1 MQDDRAAFI
10 EGFALKL
17 NESGMQRMA
26 ARVFA
31 TLLTAPGGGLTA
43 REIAETLGAS
53 AGAVSGATSYLTRT
67 GLVERTR
74 TPGERVD
81 RYDIKGTSWAE
92 VMAVETEMLLSLSS
106 WLDKGASAVAGDLEA
121 TDRLEATRDFFAF
134 MADEMPKLVE
144 RWQTSHRQNG
154 ATGSSGSEN

>member
-1 MQDDRAAFI
+1 MTADRAAFI

-31 TLLTAPGGGLTA
+31 ALLTAPGGGLTA
-43 REIAETLGAS
+43 REIAETLDVS
-53 AGAVSGATSYLTRT
+53 AAAVSGATTYLTRT

-81 RYDIKGTSWAE
+81 RYDVRGTTWAE
-92 VMAVETEMLLSLSS
+92 AMAVETEMLHSLSS
-106 WLDKGASAVAGDLEA
+106 WLDKGASAVTGDPEA
-121 TDRLEATRDFFAF
+121 TERLEATRDFFEF
-134 MADEMPKLVE
+134 MAQEMPKLVE
-144 RWQTSHRQNG
+144 RWQKSQRG
-154 ATGSSGSEN
+154 

>member
-1 MQDDRAAFI
+1 MTDDRAQFI

-43 REIAETLGAS
+43 REIADALDVS
-53 AGAVSGATSYLTRT
+53 AAAVSGATSYLTRT
-67 GLVERTR
+67 GLAERTR

-81 RYDIKGTSWAE
+81 RYDVRGTTWAE
-92 VMAVETEMLLSLSS
+92 AMAVETETLRSLSS
-106 WLDKGASAVAGDLEA
+106 WLNKGVSAMAGEPEA
-121 TDRLEATRDFFAF
+121 TERLEGTRDFFAF
-134 MADEMPKLVE
+134 MADEMPKLVK
-144 RWQTSHRQNG
+144 RWQRTRG
-154 ATGSSGSEN
+154 GS

>member
-1 MQDDRAAFI
+1 MDGDRAEFI

-31 TLLTAPGGGLTA
+31 ALLIAPGGGLTA
-43 REIAETLGAS
+43 REIAETLGVS

-74 TPGERVD
+74 TPRERVD
-81 RYDIKGTSWAE
+81 RYDVKGTTWAE
-92 VMAVETEMLLSLSS
+92 HMATETELFNILAS
-106 WLDKGASAVAGDLEA
+106 WLDKGASAMSGDSDA
-121 TDRLEATRDFFAF
+121 VDRLETTRDFFAF
-134 MADEMPKLVE
+134 MADEMPRLVE
-144 RWQTSHRQNG
+144 RWQKSRG
-154 ATGSSGSEN
+154 

>member
-1 MQDDRAAFI
+1 MQEDRAAFI

-31 TLLTAPGGGLTA
+31 ALLTA
-43 REIAETLGAS
+43 REIAETLEVS

-67 GLVERTR
+67 GLIERTR
-74 TPGERVD
+74 TPRERVD

-92 VMAVETEMLLSLSS
+92 AMAVETEMLRSLSS
-106 WLDKGASAVAGDLEA
+106 WLDKGASAVAGDPEA
-121 TDRLEATRDFFAF
+121 TERMEATRDFFAF
-134 MADEMPKLVE
+134 IAEEMPKLVE
-144 RWQTSHRQNG
+144 RWQRSQRQN
-154 ATGSSGSEN
+154 

>member
-1 MQDDRAAFI
+1 MQEDRSAFI

-31 TLLTAPGGGLTA
+31 ALLSAPGGGLTA
-43 REIAETLGAS
+43 REIAETLDVS

-74 TPGERVD
+74 APRERVD
-81 RYDIKGTSWAE
+81 RYDVKGTTWAE
-92 VMAVETEMLLSLSS
+92 HMATETELFHTLSS
-106 WLDKGASAVAGDLEA
+106 WLDKGASAVADDPDA
-121 TDRLEATRDFFAF
+121 VDRLETTRDFFTF
-134 MADEMPKLVE
+134 MAEEMPRLVE
-144 RWQTSHRQNG
+144 RWQKSRS
-154 ATGSSGSEN
+154 A

>member
-1 MQDDRAAFI
+1 MQEDRAAFI

-31 TLLTAPGGGLTA
+31 ALLTAPGGGLSA
-43 REIAETLGAS
+43 REIAETLDVS

-74 TPGERVD
+74 TPRERVD
-81 RYDIKGTSWAE
+81 RYDVRGTTWAE
-92 VMAVETEMLLSLSS
+92 AMAVETEMLRTLSS
-106 WLDKGASAVAGDLEA
+106 WLDKGASAVAGDQAA
-121 TDRLEATRDFFAF
+121 TERLEGTRDFFAF
-134 MADEMPKLVE
+134 MADEMPKLVN
-144 RWQTSHRQNG
+144 RWQKSQSR
-154 ATGSSGSEN
+154 A

>member
-1 MQDDRAAFI
+1 MQEDRAAFI

-31 TLLTAPGGGLTA
+31 ALLTAPGGGLTA
-43 REIAETLGAS
+43 REIAETLDVS

-74 TPGERVD
+74 TPRERVD
-81 RYDIKGTSWAE
+81 RYDIRGTSWAE
-92 VMAVETEMLLSLSS
+92 AMAVETELLHSLSS
-106 WLDKGASAVAGDLEA
+106 WLDKGASAVAGDPEA
-121 TDRLEATRDFFAF
+121 VDRLEATRDFFAF
-134 MADEMPKLVE
+134 MADEMPQLVE
-144 RWQTSHRQNG
+144 RWQASRQQ
-154 ATGSSGSEN
+154 S

>member
-1 MQDDRAAFI
+1 MQEDRAEFI

-31 TLLTAPGGGLTA
+31 ALLTAPGGGLTA
-43 REIAETLGAS
+43 REIAETLEVS

-67 GLVERTR
+67 GLIERTR
-74 TPGERVD
+74 TPRERVD

-92 VMAVETEMLLSLSS
+92 AMAVETEMLRSLSS
-106 WLDKGASAVAGDLEA
+106 WLDKGASAVAGDPEA
-121 TDRLEATRDFFAF
+121 NERMEATRDFFAF

-144 RWQTSHRQNG
+144 RWQRSQPRN
-154 ATGSSGSEN
+154 

>member
-17 NESGMQRMA
+17 NESGMQRMS

-31 TLLTAPGGGLTA
+31 ALLAAPGGGLTA
-43 REIAETLGAS
+43 REITDALDVS

-74 TPGERVD
+74 RPGERVD
-81 RYDIKGTSWAE
+81 RYDVNGTTWAE
-92 VMAVETEMLLSLSS
+92 AMAVETEMLRTLSS
-106 WLDKGASAVAGDLEA
+106 WLDKGASAVAGDAEA
-121 TDRLEATRDFFAF
+121 VERLEATRDFFAF
-134 MADEMPKLVE
+134 MAEEMPRLIE
-144 RWQTSHRQNG
+144 RWQASQRRG
-154 ATGSSGSEN
+154 

>member
-1 MQDDRAAFI
+1 MQEDRAAFI

-31 TLLTAPGGGLTA
+31 TILTAPGGGLTA
-43 REIAETLGAS
+43 REIAETIGVS

-67 GLVERTR
+67 GLIERTR
-74 TPGERVD
+74 TPREHVD

-106 WLDKGASAVAGDLEA
+106 WLDKGASAVAGDPEA

-134 MADEMPKLVE
+134 MADEMPKLVDH
-144 RWQTSHRQNG
+144 WQRSQHQT
-154 ATGSSGSEN
+154 

>member
-1 MQDDRAAFI
+1 MDEDRAEFI

-17 NESGMQRMA
+17 NESGIQRMS

-31 TLLTAPGGGLTA
+31 ALLVAPGGGLTA
-43 REIAETLGAS
+43 REIAETLGVS

-81 RYDIKGTSWAE
+81 RYDVRGTTWAE
-92 VMAVETEMLLSLSS
+92 AMAVETEMLRTLSS
-106 WLDKGASAVAGDLEA
+106 WLDKGASAVAGDSDA
-121 TDRLEATRDFFAF
+121 VDRLERTRDFFAF
-134 MADEMPKLVE
+134 MADEMPRLVE
-144 RWQTSHRQNG
+144 RWQESRG
-154 ATGSSGSEN
+154 

>member
-31 TLLTAPGGGLTA
+31 ALLSAPGGGLTA
-43 REIAETLGAS
+43 REIAETLDVS
-53 AGAVSGATSYLTRT
+53 AGAVSVATSYLTRT

-74 TPGERVD
+74 TPRERVD
-81 RYDIKGTSWAE
+81 RYDVKGTTWAE
-92 VMAVETEMLLSLSS
+92 HMATETELFHTLSAL
-106 WLDKGASAVAGDLEA
+106 LDKGASAVADDPDA
-121 TDRLEATRDFFAF
+121 VDRLKTTRDFFAF
-134 MADEMPKLVE
+134 MAEEMPRLVE
-144 RWQTSHRQNG
+144 RWQKSRR
-154 ATGSSGSEN
+154 A